1 MASIEFYKATPCG
14 YCTAAIRFLVEQKQI
29 LQENITVIDLTGDI
43 QGRRELAQKTGQRT
57 VPQIFIN
64 GQYIGGYTDLVAS
77 DRRGDLNRIL
87 ASDGGVADR

>member
-1 MASIEFYKATPCG
+1 MASVEFYKATPCG
-14 YCTAAIRFLVEQKQI
+14 YCTAAFRFLVEQKQI
-29 LQENITVIDLTGDI
+29 SQASINVIDLTGDV

-77 DRRGDLNRIL
+77 ERRGELDNIIALD
-87 ASDGGVADR
+87 DGDAES